1 MSRAA
6 RPWALLLALAIA
18 AGFSDGALALPCDPP
33 VLGSPEA
40 WFPRTGM
47 PEYTKPLPH
56 PAPDCPFYQAAWH
69 EFLVDTQADARGA
82 PAFLRFP
89 PLNNIFAPAGATAH
103 AADSEEAPLTIN
115 AGANQVVSN
124 GVLIDRDGYPVFY
137 AIHVNPAYADFARKN
152 GLDTPAGIRD
162 PAKNG
167 LTFPAGVAEF
177 KSAWRVLTDPADFP
191 DYITVRARVPRL
203 RVHGD
208 RVVVDPTSMYVATV
222 GLIGLHVVF
231 AIEGHPEMVWSTFEH
246 VDKTGS
252 ADLAPQALVDPA
264 PNANPLLI
272 SPNVD
277 YVLFRRG
284 SPTMISQVPPA
295 FAEYAAGLDHSGARF
310 ARDGRVLTTP
320 VYRTYPGSRM
330 TQSSEDDEVLALN
343 AGVRAEMIAAGLAG
357 HDRRINYRLVGAT
370 WLDRP
375 QDSFIPNAAFANAP
389 DQTTKTGPVAGQ
401 DALSSV
407 AMESF
412 TQVERPGCFSCHNT
426 ESIVVSRATSIPD
439 RLLNVSHILSH
450 YLQTLGE

>member
-1 MSRAA
+1 
-6 RPWALLLALAIA
+6 LLLSLAIVAGIGGA
-18 AGFSDGALALPCDPP
+18 AQALPCDPP
-33 VLGSPEA
+33 PLSSAAA
-40 WFPRTGM
+40 WLPLTGV
-47 PEYTKPLPH
+47 PDYEKPAPH

-69 EFLVDTQADARGA
+69 EFLYDTQTDSSGV
-82 PAFLRFP
+82 PAFARFP
-89 PLNNIFAPAGATAH
+89 SVDNIFAAPAASGEATGG
-103 AADSEEAPLTIN
+103 EQVPLAVN

-137 AIHVNPAYADFARKN
+137 AIHVNPAYAGFIREN

-162 PAKNG
+162 TRKEA

-177 KSAWRVLTDPADFP
+177 KSAWRVLTDPAEFP

-203 RVHGD
+203 RVVGD
-208 RVVVDPTSMYVATV
+208 RLIADLTSSTVATV

-231 AIEGHPEMVWSTFEH
+231 AIEGHPEMIWSTFEH
-246 VDKTGS
+246 VDRNGG
-252 ADLAPQALVDPA
+252 ADLAPQALVGPQ
-264 PNANPLLI
+264 PNTSPLLI

-284 SPTMISQVPPA
+284 SPTVISQAPPSL
-295 FAEYAAGLDHSGARF
+295 AEYAANLGA
-310 ARDGRVLTTP
+310 DGRRFDRGNTVLTTP
-320 VYRTYPGSRM
+320 VYRTYPGSNLTR
-330 TQSSEDDEVLALN
+330 SSEDDEVLALN
-343 AGVRAEMIAAGLAG
+343 AGVRAEMLAAGLGAT
-357 HDRRINYRLVGAT
+357 DRRINYRLVGAT

-375 QDSFIPNAAFANAP
+375 QDSFIPGATFENAP

-412 TQVERPGCFSCHNT
+412 TQVDQPGCFSCHDT
-426 ESIVVSRATSIPD
+426 QRIEVSPGNWLPR
-439 RLLNVSHILSH
+439 RLLNVSHLFSH